1 MSITGDE
8 TQLLLLLLCGL
19 RDITQEMRV
28 RLTRRLRATY
38 GQLPVR
44 KSMNQLIRLTRG
56 RV

>member
-28 RLTRRLRATY
+28 RLTRRLTATY

-44 KSMNQLIRLTRG
+44 QSMNQLIRLTRG